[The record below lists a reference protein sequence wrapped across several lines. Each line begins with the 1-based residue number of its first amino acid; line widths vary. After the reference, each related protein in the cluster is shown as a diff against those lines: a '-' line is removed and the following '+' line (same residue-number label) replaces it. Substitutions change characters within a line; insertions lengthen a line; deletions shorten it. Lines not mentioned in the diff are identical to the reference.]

1 MEYLRSVI
9 PVIESNYDNLT
20 PVEKNIGDYFIHN
33 KERADFSAKTVAE
46 RLFVSEASLSRFAKK
61 NAVSADT
68 GILSTSM
75 KKISR

>member
-46 RLFVSEASLSRFAKK
+46 RLFVSEASLSRFAK